1 MKRSDFFK
9 RNVDIAENY
18 IEEKD
23 IHSAFEVNE
32 RKEEEIRTVYKKRSG
47 IIDRNIIQYVIENF
61 PSISVEIR
69 NSLINL
75 VNTLEKTIDFIEDK
89 SSAAIKDSR
98 DFDTAESYRSK
109 ALALYQ
115 VAQGIDEYID
125 WMRNEYEKNNEI
137 LEVKPTDEN
146 KLDILEDD
154 ECACDSEIKYSE
166 EI

>member
-18 IEEKD
+18 IEKD

-32 RKEEEIRTVYKKRSG
+32 KKEEEIRTVYKKRSG

-61 PSISVEIR
+61 PSMSVEIR

-109 ALALYQ
+109 ALSLYQ

-154 ECACDSEIKYSE
+154 ECACDSEIKYPE